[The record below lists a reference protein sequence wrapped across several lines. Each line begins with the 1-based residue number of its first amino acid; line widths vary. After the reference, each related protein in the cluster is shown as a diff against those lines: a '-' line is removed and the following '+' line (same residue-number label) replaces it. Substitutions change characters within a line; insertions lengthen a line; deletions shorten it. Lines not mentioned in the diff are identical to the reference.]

1 MNLATRLRE
10 IRKDK
15 GYTQGELAKLAN
27 LATSCVS
34 MIEIGQREANAHTI
48 TSLARALGVSSDYLL
63 GLEDDFGVVQRNVSN
78 GVNGGIIYNEDE
90 KELLENFRR
99 LSPNE
104 QYGILIQ
111 TKALADKKLN
121 LIKK

>member
-63 GLEDDFGVVQRNVSN
+63 GLEDDFGNVASVRTLD
-78 GVNGGIIYNEDE
+78 VNSEDE
-90 KELLENFRR
+90 QKLLSAFRTLDAYEKE
-99 LSPNE
+99 S
-104 QYGILIQ
+104 ILIQ
-111 TKALADKKLN
+111 VNALAREKS